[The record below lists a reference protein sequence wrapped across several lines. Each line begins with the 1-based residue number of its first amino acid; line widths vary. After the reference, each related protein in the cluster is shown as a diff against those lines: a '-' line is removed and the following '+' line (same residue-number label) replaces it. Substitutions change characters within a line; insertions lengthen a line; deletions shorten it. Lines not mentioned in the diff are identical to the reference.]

1 MALHKIYT
9 KKIAI
14 PANVKIEKKQN
25 NLLISGLLGST
36 QLDLKKLDPIGVG
49 AIYISSNHTTDKRS
63 LERQIKFVSKRETNE
78 VCLENSKKENIVC
91 FMDEVN
97 VKKSLK
103 KSNDSLNTKYII
115 FCTSSKPFFGLFSS
129 IIVNKIHGVTRGF
142 LTYIRIIGVGY
153 RAMLENQTLQFKL
166 GFSHDIKF
174 KLPCSVRAFLLE
186 PTLICLY
193 GIDKNQV
200 TQIAAKIRQIKPPS
214 VYKGKGIRLT
224 HETIFTKTGKRK

>member
-49 AIYISSNHTTDKRS
+49 AIYISSNYTTDKRS
-63 LERQIKFVSKRETNE
+63 LEKQIKFVSKRETNE
-78 VCLENSKKENIVC
+78 VCLENSKKEKIVC

-103 KSNDSLNTKYII
+103 KSN
-115 FCTSSKPFFGLFSS
+115 
-129 IIVNKIHGVTRGF
+129 
-142 LTYIRIIGVGY
+142 
-153 RAMLENQTLQFKL
+153 
-166 GFSHDIKF
+166 
-174 KLPCSVRAFLLE
+174 
-186 PTLICLY
+186 
-193 GIDKNQV
+193 
-200 TQIAAKIRQIKPPS
+200 
-214 VYKGKGIRLT
+214 
-224 HETIFTKTGKRK
+224 